1 MLSRSD
7 LGGLQRTGL
16 LQKGQRSLTN
26 KRLPI
31 TKKLMIE
38 NNKVTRPEFAASA
51 AKNRVNARTKNNMRL
66 SQYCLLSLCNEES
79 ISLLLTS
86 QFSLIINPSI
96 PSLNLFLQRPD
107 LSLSIAY
114 TRTIG
119 HRGTNSEE
127 PTIGI
132 HRQQW
137 ILEITLILIM
147 INRGLPVVDN
157 TKRKIEKS
165 DLPVEILG

>member
-38 NNKVTRPEFAASA
+38 KNKVTRPEFAASA
-51 AKNRVNARTKNNMRL
+51 AENRIIGRTKTNMRL
-66 SQYCLLSLCNEES
+66 SQYCLLSLCNETL
-79 ISLLLTS
+79 ISLLLTP
-86 QFSLIINPSI
+86 QFDLVINPSV
-96 PSLNLFLQRPD
+96 PRLNFFSQRPD

-114 TRTIG
+114 SRTIG
-119 HRGTNSEE
+119 HSKTDSPE

-132 HRQQW
+132 HRQKW
-137 ILEITLILIM
+137 ILEITLISIM
-147 INRGLPVVDN
+147 IH
-157 TKRKIEKS
+157 
-165 DLPVEILG
+165 